1 MVLDPTSPR
10 YLGVAHR
17 HNGDADVARTYHR
30 TALEVFIEHDA
41 PHYRE
46 RAEHAL
52 AEVEPA

>member
-17 HNGDADVARTYHR
+17 HNGADVARTYHR

-52 AEVEPA
+52 AELEPA